1 MRIAPLASFLLSLTL
16 LTAARALD
24 LTPQFGNVDADGLQ
38 LRMPFFQDG
47 AKRVYIKPPNGWKI
61 EGSSRRAVLF
71 NDSAPHSSIALM
83 LSPQPLLP
91 TTEAERK
98 TLRDTVLALAGK
110 DAESVEVETETPDPL
125 PLNGWKT
132 FDIRIAYATS
142 GARHLKSVMLVR
154 LNAFEE
160 LQVVVSGPQNEF
172 GKASSAA
179 MTCLRTWHKQ

>member
-1 MRIAPLASFLLSLTL
+1 MRFTFLAALTLSLIVH
-16 LTAARALD
+16 ACALD
-24 LTPQFGNVDADGLQ
+24 LTPQFDDIDSDGLSV
-38 LRMPFFQDG
+38 RMPYFQDG
-47 AKRVYIKPPNGWKI
+47 AKRVFITPPNGWKI

-71 NDSAPHSSIALM
+71 HDATPRANVALM
-83 LSPQPLLP
+83 LSPKPMLP

-98 TLRDTVLALAGK
+98 VLRETVLALAGK
-110 DAESVEVETETPDPL
+110 EAERVEIEAETPDPL

-132 FDIRIAYATS
+132 FDIRIAYSVA
-142 GARHLKSVMLVR
+142 GERQLKSVMLVR

-160 LQVVVSGPQNEF
+160 LQVVVSGPQTDF